1 MLVFSG
7 ASNAESKER
16 FYQYLYYTGVSAEQ
30 LKTILATEGRYGFA
44 AGLFGFERT
53 IRGLSRNPKP
63 ITHDE
68 LEAELRSYAEYVS
81 AFTSA
86 QAGKV
91 KISYVVAGPDEN
103 VNLTNLDQWYERDSG
118 ERIGKFILYRTK
130 LRSDSDQT
138 SKSVELDLSAG
149 RLAGPLFPPGK
160 LRSR

>member
-1 MLVFSG
+1 M
-7 ASNAESKER
+7 R
-16 FYQYLYYTGVSAEQ
+16 
-30 LKTILATEGRYGFA
+30 TILTTEGRYGFA

-91 KISYVVAGPDEN
+91 KISYVVAGPDEK
-103 VNLTNLDQWYERDSG
+103 VNLKNLDRWYERDSG

-138 SKSVELDLSAG
+138 SKSAMTGIESRVTHAVSLRRGGRRKLTACVTGPPAG
-149 RLAGPLFPPGK
+149 
-160 LRSR
+160 